1 MYGSG
6 LRVMETL
13 RLRVKDLDFGQGTIT
28 VHDGKGGKH
37 RVVTLPRA
45 LEQRLKDHLAQASEK
60 HLQDIAVGAG
70 DVHMPE
76 ALMRKYP
83 FRNTAFPAW
92 QFLHGGLKTA
102 P

>member
-6 LRVMETL
+6 
-13 RLRVKDLDFGQGTIT
+13 LRVKDLDFGQGTIT

-37 RVVTLPRA
+37 HVVTLPLA
-45 LEQRLKDHLAQASEK
+45 LEQRLKDHLAQAREK

-70 DVHMPE
+70 DVHVPE

-92 QFLHGGLKTA
+92 QFLHGPLKSQQ
-102 P
+102 